1 MRKYAFRKGDVV
13 RAQSVLLGYTR
24 DGETVILP
32 TDEESIVGRVIGFGS
47 SAGHDWYK
55 VASGG
60 DVYNCRDDELE
71 LVRRGPAG
79 REFPP
84 IGEDELERFL
94 LIWRPMSVDPPKD
107 AECAVVWAEKIRK
120 ICRGDMLRWNGRGW
134 IVDTGAG
141 EFEVDRDSVA
151 AWTLWEWPEI
161 DGKEAGDHDTDP
173 DDGQG
178 RD

>member
-1 MRKYAFRKGDVV
+1 MRKYTFRKYDVV
-13 RAQSVLLGYTR
+13 RERTAAQNPV
-24 DGETVILP
+24 
-32 TDEESIVGRVIGFGS
+32 VGRVIGFGS

-84 IGEDELERFL
+84 IDENELERFV

-107 AECAVVWAEKIRK
+107 AECLTVWRRWDGALREHV
-120 ICRGDMLRWNGRGW
+120 LRWDGERWILEYNGDK
-134 IVDTGAG
+134 I
-141 EFEVDRDSVA
+141 EFDRESID

>member
-1 MRKYAFRKGDVV
+1 MRKYTFQKFDVV
-13 RAQSVLLGYTR
+13 RERTAAQNPV
-24 DGETVILP
+24 
-32 TDEESIVGRVIGFGS
+32 VGRVIGFGS

-84 IGEDELERFL
+84 IDENEIERFV

-120 ICRGDMLRWNGRGW
+120 ICRGDMLRWNGQGW

-161 DGKEAGDHDTDP
+161 DQKPDGEEAVRDESDCESDP
-173 DDGQG
+173 DDGQTG
-178 RD
+178 D

>member
-1 MRKYAFRKGDVV
+1 MRKYTFRKWDVV
-13 RAQSVLLGYTR
+13 RERTAAQNPV
-24 DGETVILP
+24 
-32 TDEESIVGRVIGFGS
+32 VGRVIGFGS

-84 IGEDELERFL
+84 IDENEIERFV

-161 DGKEAGDHDTDP
+161 DQKPDGEEAVSDESDCESDP
-173 DDGQG
+173 DDGQAG
-178 RD
+178 D